1 MAKSVTSSS
10 SISGGSCACASRC
23 LCCEGGEMVGLV
35 WGHGM
40 ALFLSASNI
49 WSYIDIMVI
58 ISESKAKHDETIWNM
73 DVWWCM
79 LVQFNPCT
87 VQVHVNL
94 WRLSSTLG
102 CSNVYDVLL
111 SHKISRVLRLH
122 SQSRFAASSFP
133 MLSHD
138 SRQPEAICRE
148 NHWSRFKNFTFLKIS
163 RNIIFTYW
171 NPAFYVEWMFHS
183 FSFLQIEWCKATR
196 PPEHPTRFAVSESR
210 PAFAWNTGSGTKQ
223 KLFRQHPVIAPLKWH

>member
-1 MAKSVTSSS
+1 LTMGISWVYNGKSIKWEYLLGIHGNWHFNSRYPRWILYDVTSPWPKHFPFHW
-10 SISGGSCACASRC
+10 GSLGYRN
-23 LCCEGGEMVGLV
+23 LME
-35 WGHGM
+35 
-40 ALFLSASNI
+40 SA
-49 WSYIDIMVI
+49 WQAPLRFV
-58 ISESKAKHDETIWNM
+58 A
-73 DVWWCM
+73 WCRQM
-79 LVQFNPCT
+79 
-87 VQVHVNL
+87 
-94 WRLSSTLG
+94 
-102 CSNVYDVLL
+102 
-111 SHKISRVLRLH
+111 SRVFYWG
-122 SQSRFAASSFP
+122 RFAASSFP

>member
-163 RNIIFTYW
+163 RNIILTCCRC
-171 NPAFYVEWMFHS
+171 FHS
-183 FSFLQIEWCKATR
+183 FKSNGVRA
-196 PPEHPTRFAVSESR
+196 
-210 PAFAWNTGSGTKQ
+210 GS
-223 KLFRQHPVIAPLKWH
+223 

>member
-1 MAKSVTSSS
+1 MTLPKTLHQPVIRQDIKVYNIWLINYMYCIRWLSLWHLHHRYLLVAAPVLPA
-10 SISGGSCACASRC
+10 ACAAKAGFRWYD
-23 LCCEGGEMVGLV
+23 

-40 ALFLSASNI
+40 ALFLSAPNIWII

-58 ISESKAKHDETIWNM
+58 IWSSYQSQKPKHDETIWNM

-148 NHWSRFKNFTFLKIS
+148 NHVSRTSLSWSSWRYPETLFWHAADASTLSNQTVWGPEAS
-163 RNIIFTYW
+163 II
-171 NPAFYVEWMFHS
+171 
-183 FSFLQIEWCKATR
+183 
-196 PPEHPTRFAVSESR
+196 
-210 PAFAWNTGSGTKQ
+210 
-223 KLFRQHPVIAPLKWH
+223 